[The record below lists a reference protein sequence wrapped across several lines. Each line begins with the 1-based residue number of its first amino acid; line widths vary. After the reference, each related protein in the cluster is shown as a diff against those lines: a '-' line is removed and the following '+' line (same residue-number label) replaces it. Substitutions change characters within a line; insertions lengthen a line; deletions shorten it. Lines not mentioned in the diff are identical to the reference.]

1 MIDMRKYTSH
11 SCKMLNSNQ
20 RGVVLIWLIFILVI
34 AGILG
39 SSMVY
44 LTTSST
50 YDELLANNQA
60 RAYYMAEAGGRYVTP
75 IMQQNPATAFTDIN
89 GNTFI
94 LSNGDQFMIS
104 NMNII
109 NNPMTVVSTGI
120 VNVGSWLEGQRTITY
135 KVPKPF
141 SDSFDNKNN
150 WNDPGDNADIYNVN
164 GNNALRVNKIADT
177 TNGVTMD
184 FDWWNDPGLPNL
196 ADIRSQ
202 NGGLLIYQLQL
213 KIAVEVFG
221 SKGDHYM
228 LGLSFRL
235 DTGVDPDDVLDDSS
249 YGISFFKSDDR
260 DAEPGFIRNLLSV
273 PFDPIIINNSGDIYI
288 VLWEKISGNYELL
301 AYSNLMSTDLISGGE
316 LKNWSTIVVQ
326 ITETNGG
333 INSISGYIQAPDE
346 NVPNGIYPRGTISWD
361 FGVFNPVTIWNV
373 PDPVDPVN
381 NPPIPTPQPIVD
393 NTFTSA
399 GFNSLPYP
407 AEIGIHI
414 FYDNPSNNVIF
425 FDDLAMRF
433 LRPDGRVLY
442 IRPIQ
447 Y

>member
-1 MIDMRKYTSH
+1 MFDMRKYASYLGRR
-11 SCKMLNSNQ
+11 LNSDQ
-20 RGVVLIWLIFILVI
+20 RGVILIWLIFILVI

-60 RAYYMAEAGGRYVTP
+60 RAYYIAEAGGRYVTP

-135 KVPKPF
+135 RVPKPF
-141 SDSFDNKNN
+141 SDSFDNKKN
-150 WNDPGDNADIYNVN
+150 WNDPGNNANIYNVN
-164 GNNALRVNKIADT
+164 GNNALRVNKIADV
-177 TNGVTMD
+177 TNGVTID
-184 FDWWNDPGLPNL
+184 FNWWDEVTNLPNLGLPDL

-202 NGGLLIYQLQL
+202 NGGLLSYQLQL
-213 KIAVEVFG
+213 KVKVKVFAG
-221 SKGDHYM
+221 KGDHYM

-235 DTGVDPDDVLDDSS
+235 DTGVNPDGVSDDCS
-249 YGISFFKSDDR
+249 YGISFFKSDVETFPIPPWIDELDPTFFGDR
-260 DAEPGFIRNLLSV
+260 KAGTGLFT
-273 PFDPIIINNSGDIYI
+273 GDIFI
-288 VLWEKISGNYELL
+288 VLWKKEPDPANYTLL
-301 AYSNLMSTDLISGGE
+301 ASQVLDGSNGVIGGGE
-316 LKNWSTIVVQ
+316 LNPWSTIAVR
-326 ITETNGG
+326 IIESSSGNT
-333 INSISGYIQAPDE
+333 ISGYFQGPDGAQCCAR
-346 NVPNGIYPRGTISWD
+346 NIINWD
-361 FGVFNPVTIWNV
+361 LTNPAVYKPVAWNS
-373 PDPVDPVN
+373 
-381 NPPIPTPQPIVD
+381 IVD
-393 NTFTSA
+393 NDSPLTSA
-399 GFNSLPYP
+399 GFDSLPYP
-407 AEIGIHI
+407 SEIGIHI
-414 FYDNPSNNVIF
+414 FYDNPSTNVIF